1 MRPVPLISA
10 AAAAA
15 LLVATAAPAGA
26 QTTSTPAAGE
36 VVNTLSLL
44 QLSSGDEALLE
55 VGVLELIAD
64 TLSATPAASVV
75 VTPAFVSGEPV
86 GQQEVTS
93 SEETTVPGVAS
104 PAGLAGLLAVAGP
117 DVVASASTTADSATS
132 RAGTDSLG
140 GVELLGAGMDLT
152 GTVSAVSTS
161 TPSGA
166 VGEQTL
172 EITDLALPSLAELL
186 AALGIDLSK
195 LPVEVLYELLGQ
207 LELSTDVIDGLEG
220 QLDAAL
226 AEVQGAID
234 ALQAEIA
241 AAAADLAT
249 KTAALDEAIAD
260 AADAAAA
267 VAALEQAKA
276 EKDAAVD
283 QAEADLDEAEVELVA
298 ALDALPVDATCAD
311 APDVLG
317 ASVVALCEAVTD
329 AQQAVTDATAA
340 ATQAAADLVAAEP
353 LARAAEA
360 AVAAAQ
366 LAVDTAQAILD
377 GLIDDL
383 LALLETLPQTGAL
396 RDAIMAVLSGT
407 PLLSLDALRVV
418 TRATVDSNT
427 AGGQRAE
434 IIGGEVQGL
443 QVLGTDVLENV
454 LGESSVE
461 LLDLAR
467 TQLEAVNALIAELT
481 GVIETVLT
489 DISLGDIPLFPTLD
503 VPAPTIAVLDGAP
516 ETGVQD
522 GFGVASAL
530 VQVLSVT
537 LPSITLPAALA
548 LPDAGA
554 LPAFDLGRVSA
565 AAADGDLV
573 SRELTVGVG
582 SLGPAARFRPAVDV
596 QVPGGGGGSGD
607 PTPTTNNRPLP
618 ATGAPALAAV
628 AGLALLSGAALLRR
642 RRAPGD
648 QPAEQ

>member
-26 QTTSTPAAGE
+26 QTASTPAAGE
-36 VVNTLSLL
+36 VVNALSLL
-44 QLSSGDEALLE
+44 QLTSGDEALLE

-75 VTPAFVSGEPV
+75 VTPAVVGGEPV
-86 GQQEVTS
+86 GQQKVSS
-93 SEETTVPGVAS
+93 SEETTVPGAGS
-104 PAGLAGLLAVAGP
+104 PADLAGLLAVAGP

-140 GVELLGAGMDLT
+140 TVDLLGARMDLA
-152 GTVSAVSTS
+152 GTASAVSTS

-172 EITDLALPSLAELL
+172 EITDLGLPSVAELL

-195 LPVEVLYELLGQ
+195 LSVEVLYELLDQ
-207 LELSTDVIDGLEG
+207 LDLTTDVIDGLKAD
-220 QLDAAL
+220 LDTAVTGL
-226 AEVQGAID
+226 QTQID
-234 ALQAEIA
+234 ALQDQID

-249 KTAALDEAIAD
+249 KTAALDQAIAD
-260 AADAAAA
+260 AEDAADA
-267 VAALEQAKA
+267 VVPLQQAKA
-276 EKDAAVD
+276 EKDAAVE
-283 QAEADLDEAEVELVA
+283 QAEEDLLAAQQAAEEALVGD
-298 ALDALPVDATCAD
+298 LTCAS
-311 APDVLG
+311 PSDVLG
-317 ASVVALCEAVTD
+317 PTVVALCDAVDD
-329 AQQAVTDATAA
+329 AAQGVADATAA
-340 ATQAAADLVAAEP
+340 ATQAAADLATAESI
-353 LARAAEA
+353 AEA
-360 AVAAAQ
+360 AADAVAAAQ
-366 LAVDTAQAILD
+366 ALVDAAQALLD
-377 GLIDDL
+377 GLVADL
-383 LALLETLPQTGAL
+383 LALLETLPETGAL
-396 RDAIMAVLSGT
+396 RTAVMAVLSGT
-407 PLLSLDALRVV
+407 PLLSLDELRVV
-418 TRATVDSNT
+418 TRATVDSN
-427 AGGQRAE
+427 AEGGQRAE

-461 LLDLAR
+461 LLDLAQ

-489 DISLGDIPLFPTLD
+489 DVSLGDIPLFPSLA
-503 VPAPTIAVLDGAP
+503 VPAPTIEVLAGDP
-516 ETGVQD
+516 QTGIQD

-554 LPAFDLGRVSA
+554 LPAFDLGAVSA
-565 AAADGDLV
+565 AAADDDLV

-596 QVPGGGGGSGD
+596 QVPGGGGGA

-642 RRAPGD
+642 RRALGED
-648 QPAEQ
+648 RAEQ